1 MSFKFSK
8 KSLEKLNHS
17 KLHPE
22 LRKLMLEAIQNSPI
36 DFSIIE
42 TVRTI
47 EQQKINLAKGVSK
60 TMRSKHI
67 PSVNKSGMC
76 EAVDVVPYPVNWHD
90 INRFLKLANHIKNT
104 AKTLEIEVAYGGD
117 WKSFKDYPHWELK
130 S

>member
-8 KSLEKLNHS
+8 KSLEKLNHT

-22 LRKLMLEAIQNSPI
+22 LKKLMLEAIKNSPV
-36 DFSIIE
+36 DFSILE
-42 TVRTI
+42 TVRTV
-47 EQQKINLAKGVSK
+47 EQQKINVAKGVSK

-67 PSVNKSGMC
+67 PSTNKSDMC
-76 EAVDVVPYPVNWHD
+76 EAVDVAPYPINWHD

-104 AKTLEIEVAYGGD
+104 AKILEIEVVYGGD